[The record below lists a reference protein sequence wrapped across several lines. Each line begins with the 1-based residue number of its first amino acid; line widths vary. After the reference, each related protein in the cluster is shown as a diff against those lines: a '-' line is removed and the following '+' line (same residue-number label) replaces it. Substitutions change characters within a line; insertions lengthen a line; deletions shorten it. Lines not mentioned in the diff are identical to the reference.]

1 MNPFFL
7 VSIHS
12 TEARKMSSKK
22 DGFTFGGNKLWIP
35 NLLIRE
41 MHYGS
46 DQSFVSLE
54 VIDIRMIGSF
64 LFAIGFSIN
73 YVLFTVWGLIK
84 LYHAGQFKLVWI
96 LDLMVLNAVDY
107 LLFWIKN
114 KKKYC

>member
-73 YVLFTVWGLIK
+73 YVLFTV
-84 LYHAGQFKLVWI
+84 
-96 LDLMVLNAVDY
+96 
-107 LLFWIKN
+107 
-114 KKKYC
+114 